1 MILNIPVLSPLFQ
14 VSKWH
19 PTKTRSKTISPFTV
33 KLQQEQTTKIKSSKI
48 EITKEGVSRCYF
60 KEISSI
66 NIFLLLLPSRFEQI
80 CSMFLKEKRW
90 NMVRWICWATGQPP
104 RKQRKDSE
112 PHPQSDFVCTEHRN
126 RRTNYSHKPVH
137 LYFSSFFF
145 LTFVFAFFLSY
156 IKGYA
161 YCYIFILNI
170 FFCMK

>member
-104 RKQRKDSE
+104 RKQCKDSE

-137 LYFSSFFF
+137 LYSSIFFYFRFCFLFFSYFKG
-145 LTFVFAFFLSY
+145 FAC
-156 IKGYA
+156 
-161 YCYIFILNI
+161 CYIFI
-170 FFCMK
+170 FVFT

>member
-1 MILNIPVLSPLFQ
+1 M
-14 VSKWH
+14 SKWH
-19 PTKTRSKTISPFTV
+19 PTKTRSKTISHFTV

-48 EITKEGVSRCYF
+48 EITKEGVSRYYF

-104 RKQRKDSE
+104 WKQGKDSE
-112 PHPQSDFVCTEHRN
+112 PHPQSGFVCTEHRN

-137 LYFSSFFF
+137 LYFSIFFFPFLLSFFPS
-145 LTFVFAFFLSY
+145 LRY
-156 IKGYA
+156 MH
-161 YCYIFILNI
+161 IFISLPLT
-170 FFCMK
+170 FFCMKQVLNYTVIIL